1 MSTQT
6 AAPWAPQQLSRYV
19 VKLDLRERAMTQS
32 TDWLQK
38 QDVSVTYTFN
48 VFRFIDVV
56 ISSPQCV
63 VIPKV
68 IIRYHGDPCTTRY
81 HIHFSDALYFTP
93 HEEFKSGFGSATWLA
108 YGASL

>member
-1 MSTQT
+1 
-6 AAPWAPQQLSRYV
+6 
-19 VKLDLRERAMTQS
+19 MTQS

-38 QDVSVTYTFN
+38 QDVGVTYTFN